1 MKNTRQFGV
10 LFAMAFAG
18 MLASCDPGDGGDG
31 PFYDY
36 RFAIKNQSDVP
47 LRIEGW
53 RTRDLATG
61 NVLDTPLL
69 LHAISLAAGAQ
80 SSPKDVTLMT
90 PLEQIPI
97 IYPGFENNT
106 DSLAVTFGDFSRGYY
121 VLDRTEGFY
130 SSAWIQG
137 RGTLLNFSTPDLQAD
152 GNTQVYIFTQSEA
165 DSAPDL

>member
-1 MKNTRQFGV
+1 MKNKRQFRIV
-10 LFAMAFAG
+10 FATIFAG

-31 PFYDY
+31 PFYKY
-36 RFAIKNQSDVP
+36 RFAIENRSDLS
-47 LRIEGW
+47 LRIEGY

-69 LHAISLAAGAQ
+69 LHTISLAAGAQ

-90 PLEQIPI
+90 PLEQIPV

-106 DSLAVTFGDFSRGYY
+106 DSLAVTFGDSGRGYY

-130 SSAWIQG
+130 SVAWMQG
-137 RGTLLNFSTPDLQAD
+137 RGTLLNFSTPDLLPS
-152 GNTQVYIFTQSEA
+152 GGVLIYPFTQSEA
-165 DSAPDL
+165 DSAPEL